1 VARTLPF
8 QGGEAGSKPVRATS
22 INSSIQLRIENQK
35 EAKMKTIVTIAAIA
49 ALTTLT
55 ACGDASA
62 PAPVDTTDT
71 EVVEAPAENTGGPC
85 GDGTVLRDN
94 EVCP

>member
-1 VARTLPF
+1 
-8 QGGEAGSKPVRATS
+8 
-22 INSSIQLRIENQK
+22 
-35 EAKMKTIVTIAAIA
+35 MKTIVTLAAIA
-49 ALTTLT
+49 ALTTLA
-55 ACGDASA
+55 ACDAA
-62 PAPVDTTDT
+62 PAPAPADTTET